1 MATRI
6 HRSRLLEM
14 AYEVLSSGGVYKNV
28 EVAAADSKTAQAYIA
43 LANSLREEG
52 VAYLYDD

>member
-1 MATRI
+1 
-6 HRSRLLEM
+6 LLEM